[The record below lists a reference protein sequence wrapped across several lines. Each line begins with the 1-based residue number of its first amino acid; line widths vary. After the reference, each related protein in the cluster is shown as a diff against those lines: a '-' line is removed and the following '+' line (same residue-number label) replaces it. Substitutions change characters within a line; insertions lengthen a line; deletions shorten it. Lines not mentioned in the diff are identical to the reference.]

1 MNITAILLAAGQ
13 GARLGRG
20 PKAFLSFAG
29 KTLLEH
35 NLDLLTAN
43 KKIRQIILVGPREDL
58 PRTRKIVA
66 QYPKAHITVTAGG
79 ASRAASLAAG
89 VKKLG
94 HDELVV
100 IQNVANAFATAKEL
114 DKVIQAGIKYGAAAV
129 GRPVTSTIK
138 RVCGRNV
145 RETLLRRKLWAMET
159 PQVVRADL
167 LRAGFKIAIKEAI
180 EVTDDIQLAELAG
193 ATPQLVLASNANHKI
208 TVLGDLPTE
217 HHSGLG
223 QDSHRFAET
232 KKPLVLGGAEISKT
246 DGLAGNSDADVILHA
261 LCNALSSAIGGG
273 SLSTWSDKMCEKGIK
288 DSKKYLAEILKK
300 MHAEGWHVVNC
311 SVTLEAGKPKLEKH
325 LPKINCSLAKLLS
338 IPADCVG
345 CTVTSG
351 EKLTSWARGEGIQV
365 FVLVLLRR

>member
-66 QYPKAHITVTAGG
+66 QYPKANITVTAGG

-138 RVCGRNV
+138 RVCGRTV
-145 RETLLRRKLWAMET
+145 RETLPRHKLWAMET
-159 PQVVRADL
+159 PQVVQRDL
-167 LRAGFKIAIKEAI
+167 LLAGLQIAKKEGI
-180 EVTDDIQLAELAG
+180 EATDDLQLAELAG
-193 ATPQLVLASNANHKI
+193 AQPTVIHASEQNIKI
-208 TVLGDLPTE
+208 TNPADLPTE
-217 HHSGLG
+217 YRSGLG

-232 KKPLVLGGAEISKT
+232 KKPLILGGAEISKT
-246 DGLAGNSDADVILHA
+246 GGLSGNSDADVILHA
-261 LCNALSSAIGGG
+261 ICNALSSAIGGG
-273 SLSTWSDKMCEKGIK
+273 SLSTWSDEMCVQGIK

-300 MHAEGWHVVNC
+300 VRAEGWHVVNC

-351 EKLTSWARGEGIQV
+351 EKLTSFARGEGVQA
-365 FVLVLLRR
+365 FALVLLRR